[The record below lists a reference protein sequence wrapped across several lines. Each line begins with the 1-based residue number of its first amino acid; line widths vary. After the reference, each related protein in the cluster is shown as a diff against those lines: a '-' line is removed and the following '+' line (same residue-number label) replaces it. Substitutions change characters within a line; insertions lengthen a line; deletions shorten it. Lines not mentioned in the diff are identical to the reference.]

1 MGRTVLIQGDGLAAC
16 CCARLLQAD
25 GFKTL
30 VTKDVRPKLPTILVS
45 QATQHL
51 LCDIFEDRNLFHGFA
66 PIRKRIVAW
75 GEGTETVA
83 LPHSALVVSEQEL
96 LDRLWPHIEA
106 DAPPDS
112 GAKWRILSSRS
123 ATPSLAEESFG
134 SRTAQTLTI
143 RMNDAAERD
152 ACWVESMETGWLF
165 LLPHGVGTG
174 TLISV
179 GGRAEAQLDRSRLI
193 VPQVADLQGS
203 QSAFPAYPRILS
215 ELCGIDRPRGA
226 WLACGSAAM
235 GFDPL
240 CGEGAGNAAREAIL
254 GSAAIRANARG
265 EAWEDLCDHYSSRLL
280 GGFLRHLSVCRSFYT
295 TGDGGPWWDRELEM
309 LDRGIQW
316 VRSHSAHLGHRY
328 RLNGFDL
335 EPIHGYENQN
345 IGVNRR

>member
-1 MGRTVLIQGDGLAAC
+1 M
-16 CCARLLQAD
+16 
-25 GFKTL
+25 
-30 VTKDVRPKLPTILVS
+30 LPAILVS

-75 GEGTETVA
+75 GLGGETVA
-83 LPHSALVVSEQEL
+83 LPHSALVVSEQTL
-96 LDRLWPHIEA
+96 LDGLWPRLEFA
-106 DAPPDS
+106 EAPPESD
-112 GAKWRILSSRS
+112 AEWRILSSRGVT
-123 ATPSLAEESFG
+123 ASLPEASFG
-134 SRTAQTLTI
+134 SRSAQTLTV
-143 RMNDAAERD
+143 RMNDSAERD

-165 LLPHGVGTG
+165 LLPLGDRRG

-179 GGRAEAQLDRSRLI
+179 GGKAEGQLERSRLI
-193 VPQVADLQGS
+193 GHQVADLQGS

-215 ELCGIDRPRGA
+215 ELCGIDWPRGA

-254 GSAAIRANARG
+254 GSAAIRANERG

-280 GGFLRHLSVCRSFYT
+280 GGFLRHLSVCRSFYAS
-295 TGDGGPWWDRELEM
+295 GHGGPWWDQELEM
-309 LDRGIQW
+309 LDRGIEW
-316 VRSHSAHLGHRY
+316 VRSHAAHLGHRY

-335 EPIHGYENQN
+335 EPIHAAG
-345 IGVNRR
+345 GT